1 VNAVH
6 RILVAA
12 IALLVACEGPRP
24 LAPGEGRIVAGA
36 RVITVP
42 RPAGDPSAPVIIGLH
57 GLGGSAEN
65 FAQVW
70 TELGP
75 AAEIDVIE
83 GFEIAGDGH
92 AWFAWPPGTSEQQL
106 AAALD
111 GAERKLWPVISELA
125 HGRRAIIVG
134 YSQGA
139 MLTFALAARHPE
151 AIAGAVAIAGRLP
164 PALWPQ
170 RAGAAPAPR
179 GPPVPIDALHGTAD
193 RVIEIEAGRAA
204 IEAFR
209 AAGYRAEIHEFPG
222 VGHTLT
228 REMRDQLYALVAA
241 RL

>member
-1 VNAVH
+1 M
-6 RILVAA
+6 
-12 IALLVACEGPRP
+12 
-24 LAPGEGRIVAGA
+24 VAGA
-36 RVITVP
+36 RVIEVP
-42 RPAGDPSAPVIIGLH
+42 RTAGVPSAPVIIGLH

-70 TELGP
+70 SGFTP

-83 GFEIAGDGH
+83 GFEVAGDGH
-92 AWFAWPPGTSEQQL
+92 AWFSWPPGTSDEEL
-106 AAALD
+106 VTAIDA
-111 GAERKLWPVISELA
+111 AERKLWPVIAELA

-170 RAGAAPAPR
+170 RAGA
-179 GPPVPIDALHGTAD
+179 PIDAIHGTAD
-193 RVIEIEAGRAA
+193 RVIDIEAGRAV

-209 AAGYRAEIHEFPG
+209 AVGGPAEMHEFSG

-228 REMRDQLYALVAA
+228 GPMRDVLYARVAA